1 MNGLQY
7 DLLHDLITFQGRMHT
22 IFRQVSRQSVS
33 LIFHGGMII
42 HVCQTILIRILL
54 DPFIE
59 LDNLIGVRSR
69 AISRKLRAVQTMD
82 DASAAALLELD
93 TEPGRPVS
101 ARLPESRGDE

>member
-1 MNGLQY
+1 M
-7 DLLHDLITFQGRMHT
+7 
-22 IFRQVSRQSVS
+22 
-33 LIFHGGMII
+33 
-42 HVCQTILIRILL
+42 
-54 DPFIE
+54 
-59 LDNLIGVRSR
+59 DNLIGVRSR